1 MQISKIIAID
11 GPAASGK
18 STVSKAVAKELSY
31 IYVDSG
37 ALYRAVAW
45 IALQLN
51 LDGSDEEKVLNA
63 INNKKWNFFVDEG
76 EVKFSVDDLILK
88 KVLRGTFITDAVSNF
103 AKLPNVRTFVR
114 NKLRSYASLGSLVV
128 EGRDI
133 GSIVFPD
140 ATLKFYLDA
149 DPNERALRRHGD
161 LLKMGESEKAEEVL
175 FSLRKRDDM
184 DSKRMHNPLQVAE
197 GALLIDSTDIG
208 IDEVVNLIVSKIK
221 ESI

>member
-1 MQISKIIAID
+1 M
-11 GPAASGK
+11 
-18 STVSKAVAKELSY
+18 E
-31 IYVDSG
+31 
-37 ALYRAVAW
+37 
-45 IALQLN
+45 
-51 LDGSDEEKVLNA
+51 
-63 INNKKWNFFVDEG
+63 FFVDEG

-161 LLKMGESEKAEEVL
+161 LLKMGESEKAEAVL
-175 FSLRKRDDM
+175 LSLRKRDDM

-221 ESI
+221 EST